1 MMTFKEWNTMF
12 RQLGNDFSKFAGKKN
27 KLSKHQQQ
35 LGYQPINYNYNFPM
49 WNYNNQFGMM
59 MMMQQ
64 PYSNY
69 QMMGLNNNNW
79 GPMQWAGGSN
89 WYGLGWPYPHMNSYW
104 ML

>member
-1 MMTFKEWNTMF
+1 MF

-27 KLSKHQQQ
+27 KLSKHH
-35 LGYQPINYNYNFPM
+35 QPMNYYNYNFPM
-49 WNYNNQFGMM
+49 LNYNNQLGMM
-59 MMMQQ
+59 MMMQQQ

-69 QMMGLNNNNW
+69 QMMNNNNW

-89 WYGLGWPYPHMNSYW
+89 WYGLGYWPGYPHMNNFW